1 MTYETG
7 RITTADP
14 AAVTT
19 RDQLAEFVRATL
31 HDFRRSGDAE
41 WENPTLDRF
50 LAALAAVVEARF
62 VDEEAAAQEV
72 ATWRLVAELL
82 AVATGYE

>member
-1 MTYETG
+1 MSSG
-7 RITTADP
+7 
-14 AAVTT
+14 AATP
-19 RDQLAEFVRATL
+19 
-31 HDFRRSGDAE
+31 E

-62 VDEEAAAQEV
+62 VDKEAEAQDV

>member
-1 MTYETG
+1 MAYETG

-14 AAVTT
+14 SAVTT
-19 RDQLAEFVRATL
+19 RDQLAEFVGAML
-31 HDFRRSGDAE
+31 QDFERCGHAE

-62 VDEEAAAQEV
+62 VDKEAEAQDV